1 MRTTFLGLA
10 LAAVVFLAGETAAV
24 HESPAGPVQESGYSS
39 PSQELGRRAY
49 PSEQT
54 SPRGSKRHH
63 SSSSQVGDGYA
74 PAHGYGNDRSSSRR
88 SRGQTPSSGQFSDR
102 PRPSR
107 RARRQRFSFRK
118 ALRIG
123 RSIAGFR
130 RLNDLDETMI

>member
-39 PSQELGRRAY
+39 PNHRPGGPEY
-49 PSEQT
+49 PSEHAA
-54 SPRGSKRHH
+54 SRGSKRHH

-74 PAHGYGNDRSSSRR
+74 PAHKYGNARSSSRR

-102 PRPSR
+102 PRSSR
-107 RARRQRFSFRK
+107 RARRQRFSFRRAFNK
-118 ALRIG
+118 GKSFL
-123 RSIAGFR
+123 GFR
-130 RLNDLDETMI
+130 RLNDKEESMN